1 MIVLK
6 IKKVAGEGGGLA
18 IRAAVE
24 DTPVTKFRIY
34 AKWRGGG
41 SAPTMANLEPDNF
54 CKKGHFLR
62 PMPSEHPSKAKE
74 N

>member
-1 MIVLK
+1 
-6 IKKVAGEGGGLA
+6 
-18 IRAAVE
+18 
-24 DTPVTKFRIY
+24 
-34 AKWRGGG
+34 
-41 SAPTMANLEPDNF
+41 MANLEPDNF

>member
-34 AKWRGGG
+34 AK
-41 SAPTMANLEPDNF
+41 
-54 CKKGHFLR
+54 
-62 PMPSEHPSKAKE
+62 
-74 N
+74 